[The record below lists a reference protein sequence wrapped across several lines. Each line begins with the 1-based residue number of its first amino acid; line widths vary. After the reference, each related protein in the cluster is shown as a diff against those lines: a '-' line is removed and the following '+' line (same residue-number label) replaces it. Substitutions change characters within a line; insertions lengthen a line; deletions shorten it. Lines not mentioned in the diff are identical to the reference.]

1 MKYLVKG
8 FAAAIGARN
17 NLSEEK
23 TKHLEEKMYKGVYDS
38 FAKSEKEGQFAHF

>member
-8 FAAAIGARN
+8 LAAAVGARN

-23 TKHLEEKMYKGVYDS
+23 TKRLEEKIYKGVYDS
-38 FAKSEKEGQFAHF
+38 FAKKKVPG